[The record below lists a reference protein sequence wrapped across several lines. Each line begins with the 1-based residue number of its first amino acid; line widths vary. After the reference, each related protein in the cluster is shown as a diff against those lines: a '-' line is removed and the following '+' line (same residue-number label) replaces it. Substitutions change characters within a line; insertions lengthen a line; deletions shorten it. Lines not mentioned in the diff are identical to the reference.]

1 MSTERNVKIV
11 SMVDNMVSIRKPE
24 YNIYRSW
31 KNRGQVF
38 TIPFDT
44 VQQLLWD
51 TGFKNLIYSG
61 VLYIPD
67 LQDKIDLGIEE
78 EGATEAKNIVAFT
91 EEKMVELFSDKV
103 PMEEFIKLMTTVP
116 RTQVDI
122 LIEYAIEKEIVNVE
136 KDKFLQELTG
146 KDILVGISR
155 KHALE
160 D

>member
-1 MSTERNVKIV
+1 MERNVKIV
-11 SMVDNMVSIRKPE
+11 SMVDNIVSVRKPE

-31 KNRGQVF
+31 KNRGQTF

-61 VLYIPD
+61 ILYIPD

-78 EGATEAKNIVAFT
+78 EGATEAKNIIAFT

-103 PMEEFIKLMTTVP
+103 PMEEFVKIVTTIP

-122 LIEYAIEKEIVNVE
+122 LIEYAIEKEIVNVK
-136 KDKFLQELTG
+136 KDKFLLELTG

>member
-1 MSTERNVKIV
+1 MERNVKIV
-11 SMVDNMVSIRKPE
+11 SMVDNIVSVRKPE

-31 KNRGQVF
+31 KNRGQTF

-61 VLYIPD
+61 ILYIPD

-78 EGATEAKNIVAFT
+78 EGATEAKNIIAFT

-103 PMEEFIKLMTTVP
+103 PMEEFVKIVTTIP

-122 LIEYAIEKEIVNVE
+122 LIEYAIEKEIVDVK
-136 KDKFLQELTG
+136 KDKFLLELTG

>member
-1 MSTERNVKIV
+1 MERNVKIV
-11 SMVDNMVSIRKPE
+11 SMVDNIVSVRKPE

-31 KNRGQVF
+31 KSRGQTF

-61 VLYIPD
+61 ILYIPD

-78 EGATEAKNIVAFT
+78 EGATEAKNVVAFT
-91 EEKMVELFSDKV
+91 EEKMIELFSDKV
-103 PMEEFIKLMTTVP
+103 SMEEFIKIMTTVP

-136 KDKFLQELTG
+136 KDKFLLELTG
-146 KDILVGISR
+146 KDILIGISR
-155 KHALE
+155 KHALG

>member
-1 MSTERNVKIV
+1 MERNVKIV
-11 SMVDNMVSIRKPE
+11 SMVDNIVSVRKPE

-31 KNRGQVF
+31 KNRGQTF

-61 VLYIPD
+61 ILYIPD

-78 EGATEAKNIVAFT
+78 EGTTEAKNVVAFT

-103 PMEEFIKLMTTVP
+103 SMEEFIKIMTTVP

-122 LIEYAIEKEIVNVE
+122 LIEYAIEKEIVDVK
-136 KDKFLQELTG
+136 KDKFLLELTG